1 MKENFK
7 NINRRK
13 GKQEKLHPKREEEKE
28 VKSAVKKE
36 EVAQYPGPINTLR

>member
-13 GKQEKLHPKREEEKE
+13 GKQEKQQPKKEEEKE
-28 VKSAVKKE
+28 VKSAVKRE
-36 EVAQYPGPINTLR
+36 IVAQNPGPINT